1 MTTIDT
7 DAGKID
13 LDKGAININEKWFTV
28 DQLKEEIKNKISS
41 DDFDVSNYT
50 TALKVLETEL
60 KNFELV
66 TFKAPKNLVDSI
78 RDLSGERDKSFE
90 NMLLDALTDYLKM
103 QGIEVRTPG
112 GIKKDR
118 KETEPTD
125 AGAEESV
132 EDEAGE
138 VDVEFEI
145 DEAEV
150 EFEEFDDEAEE
161 TPEEEKEPEKE
172 KDEEALEETTCPRC
186 GGKVPITSS
195 ERPLT
200 IKCPSCGKKG
210 RLVS

>member
-1 MTTIDT
+1 MSI
-7 DAGKID
+7 IVF
-13 LDKGAININEKWFTV
+13 LINIDGKWFTV
-28 DQLKEEIKNKISS
+28 DQLKEEIKKKIAS

-50 TALKVLETEL
+50 SALKDLETEL

-66 TFKAPKNLVDSI
+66 SFKAPRNLVDSI
-78 RDLSGERDKSFE
+78 KELSGERDKSFE
-90 NMLLDALTDYLKM
+90 NMLIDALTEYLKM

-118 KETEPTD
+118 IEKEPKSTE
-125 AGAEESV
+125 EESAG
-132 EDEAGE
+132 DEEGE
-138 VDVEFEI
+138 ADVEFEI

-150 EFEEFDDEAEE
+150 EFEEFDDEADEK
-161 TPEEEKEPEKE
+161 PDRSKEPEKE
-172 KDEEALEETTCPRC
+172 KEEEVLEETTCPRC
-186 GGKVPITSS
+186 GGKVPITST

>member
-1 MTTIDT
+1 MTIIETES
-7 DAGKID
+7 GKID
-13 LDKGAININEKWFTV
+13 LDKGAINIDGKWFTV
-28 DQLKEEIKNKISS
+28 DQLKEEIKKKIAS

-50 TALKVLETEL
+50 SALKDLETEL

-66 TFKAPKNLVDSI
+66 SFKAPRNLVDSI
-78 RDLSGERDKSFE
+78 KELSGERDKSFE
-90 NMLLDALTDYLKM
+90 NMLIDALTEYLKM

-118 KETEPTD
+118 IEKEPKSTE
-125 AGAEESV
+125 EESAG
-132 EDEAGE
+132 DEEGE
-138 VDVEFEI
+138 ADVEFEI

-150 EFEEFDDEAEE
+150 EFEEFDDEADEK
-161 TPEEEKEPEKE
+161 PDRSKEPEKE
-172 KDEEALEETTCPRC
+172 KEEEVLEETTCPRC
-186 GGKVPITSS
+186 GGKVPITST